1 MFDTFPGVGD
11 WTADKL
17 TLNYKHFVQC
27 QRQMKDLLFSLQS
40 NSASTKIYMVQNY
53 FICCAGNINERM
65 YMHVYTSCVHF
76 YGRDQLTEQY
86 SLLGGEYHW
95 SGKQESMF
103 QCCQEAK
110 QAWCDI
116 SIVCAMGRFFQ
127 SQVRQ
132 QRNGEMSFSLSLT
145 RLRRRL
151 YLNFRR
157 IRWKQSR
164 D

>member
-65 YMHVYTSCVHF
+65 YMHVYHVCIFMAKTSSQSNTACLEASTIDQENRRVCFSVVRKPNKHGVISPLCVPWEDF
-76 YGRDQLTEQY
+76 SEAR
-86 SLLGGEYHW
+86 
-95 SGKQESMF
+95 SGNK
-103 QCCQEAK
+103 
-110 QAWCDI
+110 
-116 SIVCAMGRFFQ
+116 
-127 SQVRQ
+127 
-132 QRNGEMSFSLSLT
+132 EMEKCPSP
-145 RLRRRL
+145 
-151 YLNFRR
+151 
-157 IRWKQSR
+157 
-164 D
+164 